1 MLRVEKKK
9 FLHFSPFRMG
19 SESAL
24 GKIPI
29 NNFSSFLTRKN
40 YKRQEGKG
48 KHFFRTLFIQFLKV
62 APLLCVRLRYMA
74 TVMVE
79 LWRRNNLMLSEREIS
94 QFTQKRYGSLNYS
107 HLARSSSTWTFPL
120 CMLITSSYS
129 LKILFFML
137 SASILKNIHDLITI
151 CEKEEGGRKNTL

>member
-1 MLRVEKKK
+1 
-9 FLHFSPFRMG
+9 MG

-29 NNFSSFLTRKN
+29 NNFSFFLTRKN

-151 CEKEEGGRKNTL
+151 CVRRRRREEKHSLEK